1 MNIEEFRDLCNS
13 FEGVTEGFPFDDK
26 TLAFKVMGKIFALTN
41 VDEFDS
47 INLKCDPVK
56 AATLRDLYPEVKPG
70 YHMNKR
76 HWNTIDPHGYLSDV
90 LIKEW
95 IKDSYDLVVESLPR
109 KEQRKVE
116 KMIEKKKKKEKK
128 EKEKEKNSEEE

>member
-1 MNIEEFRDLCNS
+1 MNIEEFREFCSS

-26 TLAFKVMGKIFALTN
+26 TLAFKVMGKIFALTD
-41 VDEFDS
+41 VDKFDS

-90 LIKEW
+90 LIREW
-95 IKDSYDLVVESLPR
+95 IKDSYDLVVEALPR

-128 EKEKEKNSEEE
+128 EKEKNSEEE

>member
-1 MNIEEFRDLCNS
+1 MNIEEFREFCMS
-13 FEGVTEGFPFDDK
+13 FDGATEGFPFDEN

-41 VDEFDS
+41 VETFEG

-56 AATLRDLYPEVKPG
+56 AATLRDLYPEVEPG
-70 YHMNKR
+70 YHMNKK
-76 HWNTIDPHGYLSDV
+76 HWNTIDPNGYLSDV

-109 KEQRKVE
+109 KEQKKLE
-116 KMIEKKKKKEKK
+116 KMIEKKKK
-128 EKEKEKNSEEE
+128 EEEE

>member
-1 MNIEEFRDLCNS
+1 MS
-13 FEGVTEGFPFDDK
+13 FDGATEGFPFDK
-26 TLAFKVMGKIFALTN
+26 NTLAFKVMGKIFALTN
-41 VDEFDS
+41 VETFEG

-70 YHMNKR
+70 YHMNKK
-76 HWNTIDPHGYLSDV
+76 HWNTIDPNGYLSDV

-109 KEQRKVE
+109 KEQKKLE
-116 KMIEKKKKKEKK
+116 KMIEKKKK
-128 EKEKEKNSEEE
+128 EEEE